1 MSSLKI
7 IRRRIRSIQS
17 TQQITRVMKMVA
29 AARLKRAQD
38 NIIHARPYAL
48 RLRDVIRELATRAD
62 RSHHP
67 LLDLRDPKRLGIIV
81 VTGDRGLCGSFN
93 TNILRRAQR
102 LMDDSVGRADNLIT
116 IGRRGTEFFARRAA
130 DSAAMPGGGFQIIA
144 HRANFFNHLE
154 FQHAVELGQL
164 LIDHYISGGLDR
176 VFVVYNEFKSA
187 IQQNVVVEQLL
198 PIEPDP
204 ADVHAI
210 TSDIIYEPGE
220 DRVLDA
226 ILPLFVK
233 VQIWRI
239 LLESFAAEM
248 GARMT
253 AMESATQNA
262 QELVE
267 SLTLTYNKARQA
279 AITREIL
286 EVVSGAE
293 GLR

>member
-1 MSSLKI
+1 MSGLKI

-29 AARLKRAQD
+29 AAKLKRAQD
-38 NIIHARPYAL
+38 NIVHARPYAL
-48 RLRDVIRELATRAD
+48 RLREVIRELATRVD
-62 RSHHP
+62 RGHHP
-67 LLDLRDPKRLGIIV
+67 LLDLREPHGLGIMV

-93 TNILRRAQR
+93 TGILRRGQR
-102 LMDDSVGRADNLIT
+102 LMEENAGRSIRLIT
-116 IGRRGTEFFARRAA
+116 VGRRGTDFFARRGA
-130 DSAAMPGGGFQIIA
+130 DVIEKKAG
-144 HRANFFNHLE
+144 FFNHLE
-154 FQHAVELGQL
+154 FQHALDLGQAL
-164 LIDHYISGGLDR
+164 VDHYIATRLDR

-198 PIEPDP
+198 PIVPDP

-210 TSDIIYEPGE
+210 TSDIIYEPSE
-220 DRVLDA
+220 AKVLDA

-233 VQIWRI
+233 VQVWRI

-253 AMESATQNA
+253 AMDSATQNA

-293 GLR
+293 SLR